1 MIIAQDRCPRSLS
14 KARHQRSNARLRPA
28 LDDERSGSGIDI
40 DPIAG
45 AKNDLVGAGG
55 ASHRDVAL
63 RDQNRRPRF
72 LNVYR
77 PFRAAY
83 GSDGLWRRHLKA
95 FLPCCLGASTSK
107 ALL

>member
-40 DPIAG
+40 DPIAE
-45 AKNDLVGAGG
+45 AKNHLVGAGG
-55 ASHRDVAL
+55 SCPRDLAL
-63 RDQNRRPRF
+63 HDQKPRPRF
-72 LNVYR
+72 LSVYR

-95 FLPCCLGASTSK
+95 FLAPLLG
-107 ALL
+107 